1 MHIAIVGAGIIGL
14 ATAFEL
20 RSRGAEIT
28 LIDAAPGLGA
38 SHAAAGML
46 APTAET
52 TWGQD
57 SLHQLMASSA
67 KEYPAFIDR
76 VEQSTGRKPAYVENS
91 TIVVAA
97 ETADMEAL
105 LQLKELQ
112 TSLGFSAERLLGSA
126 ARKLEPALAASI
138 AGAIFCAE
146 DQQLD
151 PRSLLRILI
160 DEFDSSI
167 VRNTAVRLM
176 RHGSRTCGVMTST
189 GQEIRADQVL
199 LAHGLGTLEGAPN
212 LPLRPV
218 YGDIL
223 RLQGPVRSPLI
234 KRTVRGIVH
243 RQPVYLVP
251 RTDGSL
257 VLGASSREDGQDQVN
272 VGEMHALLDNARR
285 LVPGIVDTTLNEAIV
300 RARPATPDDRPLI
313 GRVDDGLVIST
324 GYSRHGVL
332 LTPFG
337 ARLGTDLLLGNPVD
351 EQQLNSVSLDRFGAQ
366 LANSTGL

>member
-1 MHIAIVGAGIIGL
+1 MHIVIVGAGIIGL

-20 RSRGAEIT
+20 RARGAEIT
-28 LIDAAPGLGA
+28 LVDPAPGLGA

-52 TWGQD
+52 TWGQGA
-57 SLHQLMASSA
+57 LHRLMATSA

-76 VEQSTGRKPAYVENS
+76 VEQSTGNRPAYVENS
-91 TIVVAA
+91 TLVVAA
-97 ETADMEAL
+97 ETADMDAL
-105 LQLKELQ
+105 LALMKLQ
-112 TSLGFSAERLLGSA
+112 ASLGFSAERLLGSA
-126 ARKLEPALAASI
+126 ARKLEPALATGI
-138 AGAIFCAE
+138 AGAIRCAE

-160 DEFDSSI
+160 DELDRSI
-167 VRNTAVRLM
+167 VRETAVRLL
-176 RHGSRTCGVMTST
+176 RQGSRTSGVLTST
-189 GQEIRADQVL
+189 GQEIHGDQVL
-199 LAHGLGTLEGAPN
+199 LANGLGALAGAPA

-223 RLQGPVRSPLI
+223 RLQGPVGAPLI
-234 KRTVRGIVH
+234 KHTVRGIVH

-257 VLGASSREDGQDQVN
+257 VLGASSREDGQEQVN

-300 RARPATPDDRPLI
+300 RARPATPDDRPLL
-313 GRVDDGLVIST
+313 GRVDEGLVVST

-332 LTPFG
+332 LTPLG
-337 ARLGTDLLLGNPVD
+337 ARLGTELLLGNPAD
-351 EQQLNSVSLDRFGAQ
+351 AQQLTSVSLDRFGAQ
-366 LANSTGL
+366 LANSTPF